1 MAIACTGIFYLI
13 VELRPRALDISAK
26 QCVSS
31 SNFFSTNCGAFR
43 LKFNGNDNLKHI
55 KSQRREIQ
63 LAPI

>member
-31 SNFFSTNCGAFR
+31 SNFYFTNTVFSGKCGESGRFGLLRSADR
-43 LKFNGNDNLKHI
+43 
-55 KSQRREIQ
+55 KS
-63 LAPI
+63 P